1 LGTECEILHVG
12 LAQDVILIL
21 STGANM
27 TNNSITLTAAL
38 KPGFESI
45 LTPDALAFLSELH
58 RRFDG
63 KRQKHLAAREAL
75 QTKLDSGEA
84 HLDFLAETDSIR
96 GGAWQIGPVP
106 ADLQDRRVE
115 ITGPVDRKMV
125 INALNCGAK
134 CYMAC
139 FEDASTPMWDIMIEG
154 QINLRDANAKTITLE
169 DKGKSYKLNDQ
180 TATLIARPRGWHLL
194 EKHILVD
201 GAPMAGALVDFGLYF
216 FHNAKQLI
224 ANGSGPY
231 FYLPKMEHWKEA
243 KLWNDVFIYAQSYLG
258 LPVGTIK
265 ATVLIETLP
274 AAFQTEE
281 ILWALRE
288 HIVALNC
295 GRWDYIFSYIKR
307 QRKDPAKILPDRA
320 SVTMTAPFMRKYSL
334 HVIKTCHQ
342 HGAHAMG
349 GMSAFIPVKND
360 EAKNAAAFEQ
370 VRTDKTRE
378 ATDGHDGTWV
388 AHPGLVPVALAVFNA
403 LMPTPSQR
411 HKIPDI
417 QVTAADLTTAIAGP
431 KTLAGVS
438 MNINVGIG
446 YIASWLRGQGA
457 APLHNLMEDAAT
469 AEISRTQLWQWLNHH
484 VVLDSGETVTAALI
498 DTVIAAQLEV
508 WKADVGDNFFATG
521 KFAEAAD
528 LFGEMILAKDCP
540 EFLTLPAYDRFLA
553 G

>member
-1 LGTECEILHVG
+1 
-12 LAQDVILIL
+12 
-21 STGANM
+21 M
-27 TNNSITLTAAL
+27 TITLTAPL
-38 KPGFESI
+38 KPGFDTI
-45 LTPDALAFLSELH
+45 LTPDALAFLGELH
-58 RRFDG
+58 RRFDA
-63 KRQKHLAAREAL
+63 KRRKHLAARETL
-75 QTKLDSGEA
+75 QAKLDSGA
-84 HLDFLAETDSIR
+84 AKLDFLPETASIR
-96 GGAWQIGPVP
+96 GGPWKIGPVP
-106 ADLQDRRVE
+106 TDLVDRRVE

-139 FEDASTPMWDIMIEG
+139 FEDASTPMWHIMIEG
-154 QINLRDANAKTITLE
+154 QINLRDAAAKTISLE
-169 DKGKSYKLNDQ
+169 DKGKTYTLNDQ

-201 GAPMAGALVDFGLYF
+201 GEPMAGALVDFGLYF
-216 FHNAKQLI
+216 FHNARQLI
-224 ANGSGPY
+224 AHGSGPY
-231 FYLPKMEHWKEA
+231 FYLPKLEHWKEA

-307 QRKDPAKILPDRA
+307 QRMDPTKVLPDRA

-360 EAKNAAAFEQ
+360 DVKNTAAFDQ
-370 VRTDKTRE
+370 VRSDKTRE

-388 AHPGLVPVALAVFNA
+388 AHPGLVAVAMEIFNA
-403 LMPTPSQR
+403 LMPTPNQL

-417 QVTAADLTTAIAGP
+417 AVTAADLTTASDGP
-431 KTLAGVS
+431 KTRAGLA

-469 AEISRTQLWQWLNHH
+469 AEISRTQLWQWRYHGVTLDGGEQ
-484 VVLDSGETVTAALI
+484 VDADLITSVIAEQMAVLRTQSGDAAFAAGRFDDAAAL
-498 DTVIAAQLEV
+498 
-508 WKADVGDNFFATG
+508 F
-521 KFAEAAD
+521 AD
-528 LFGEMILAKDCP
+528 LVLAPDCA
-540 EFLTLPAYDRFLA
+540 EFLTLGAYDRYMA

>member
-1 LGTECEILHVG
+1 LK
-12 LAQDVILIL
+12 
-21 STGANM
+21 
-27 TNNSITLTAAL
+27 NNIVVAAPL
-38 KPGFESI
+38 KPGFETI
-45 LTPDALAFLSELH
+45 LTPDALEFLSQLH
-58 RRFDG
+58 RRFEG
-63 KRQKHLAAREAL
+63 KRCKHLAAREAL
-75 QTKLDSGEA
+75 QVQLDSGTA
-84 HLDFLAETDSIR
+84 QLDFLPDTKSIR
-96 GGAWQIGPVP
+96 GGAWQIGVVP
-106 ADLQDRRVE
+106 HDLVDRRVE

-139 FEDASTPMWDIMIEG
+139 FEDASTPMWEIMIEG
-154 QINLRDANAKTITLE
+154 QINLRDAVAKTISFE
-169 DKGKSYKLNDQ
+169 DKGKSYKLNDT

-194 EKHILVD
+194 EKHILID
-201 GAPMAGALVDFGLYF
+201 GEPMAGALVDFGLYF

-231 FYLPKMEHWKEA
+231 FYLPKLEHWKEA

-258 LPVGTIK
+258 LAVGTIK

-307 QRKDPAKILPDRA
+307 QRNNPTKVLPDRA
-320 SVTMTAPFMRKYSL
+320 HVTMTAPFMRSYAL
-334 HVIKTCHQ
+334 HVIKTCHI

-360 EAKNAAAFEQ
+360 EAKNAAAFAQ
-370 VRTDKTRE
+370 VRADKTRE

-388 AHPGLVPVALAVFNA
+388 AHPGLVPVAMEIFNQ
-403 LMPTPSQR
+403 LMPTPNQL

-417 QVTAADLTTAIAGP
+417 FVTAADFTTAITGP
-431 KTLAGVS
+431 KTRAGLA

-469 AEISRTQLWQWLNHH
+469 AEISRTQIWQWRTHG
-484 VVLDSGETVTAALI
+484 VKLDSGETVDATLLDALVAEQMALLK
-498 DTVIAAQLEV
+498 TEA
-508 WKADVGDNFFATG
+508 GDNFFTMG
-521 KFAEAAD
+521 KFTEAAA
-528 LFGEMILAKDCP
+528 LFSEMIQAKDCA
-540 EFLTLPAYDRFLA
+540 EFLTVPAYDRYLA

>member
-1 LGTECEILHVG
+1 MNQAKIVVSGP
-12 LAQDVILIL
+12 
-21 STGANM
+21 
-27 TNNSITLTAAL
+27 L
-38 KPGFESI
+38 KPGFETI
-45 LTPDALAFLSELH
+45 LTADALTFLAQLH
-58 RRFDG
+58 VRFD
-63 KRQKHLAAREAL
+63 KTRRERLAARDAL
-75 QTKLDSGEA
+75 QVQFDAGTAK
-84 HLDFLAETDSIR
+84 LDFLPETASLR
-96 GGAWQIGPVP
+96 GAPWQVGVAPR
-106 ADLQDRRVE
+106 DLTDRRVE

-139 FEDASTPMWDIMIEG
+139 FEDASTPMWEIMIEG
-154 QINLRDANAKTITLE
+154 QINLRDANAKTISLE
-169 DKGKSYKLNDQ
+169 DKGKSYKLNDK

-201 GAPMAGALVDFGLYF
+201 GEPMAGALVDFGLYF

-231 FYLPKMEHWKEA
+231 FYLPKMEHYLEA
-243 KLWNDVFIYAQSYLG
+243 ALWNDVFIYAQSYLG

-307 QRKDPAKILPDRA
+307 QRSDPSKVLPDRA
-320 SVTMTAPFMRKYSL
+320 QVTMLAPFMRKYAL
-334 HVIKTCHQ
+334 HVIKTCHA
-342 HGAHAMG
+342 HGAFAMG

-360 EAKNAAAFEQ
+360 EAKNTAAFDQ

-388 AHPGLVPVALAVFNA
+388 AHPGLVPVAMEIFDKY
-403 LMPTPSQR
+403 MPGANQLS
-411 HKIPDI
+411 KIPDI
-417 QVTAADLTTAIAGP
+417 TVTAADLTAAIDGP
-431 KTLAGVS
+431 KTRSGLS

-469 AEISRTQLWQWLNHH
+469 AEISRTQIWQWRTHG
-484 VVLDSGETVTAALI
+484 VTLDSGELVDAALI
-498 DTVIAAQLEV
+498 TALVTEQMAVL
-508 WKADVGDNFFATG
+508 KAEAGDNSFSMG
-521 KFAEAAD
+521 KFAEAAE
-528 LFGEMILAKDCP
+528 LFSEMILASDCA
-540 EFLTLPAYDRFLA
+540 EFLTLPAYDKYLA

>member
-1 LGTECEILHVG
+1 
-12 LAQDVILIL
+12 
-21 STGANM
+21 M
-27 TNNSITLTAAL
+27 SITLTAPL
-38 KPGFESI
+38 KPGFETI
-45 LTPDALAFLSELH
+45 LTADALAFLEQLH
-58 RRFDG
+58 RRFDA
-63 KRQKHLAAREAL
+63 KRRKHLAAREAL
-75 QTKLDSGEA
+75 QAKLDSGDA
-84 HLDFLAETDSIR
+84 TLDFLADTASIR
-96 GGAWQIGPVP
+96 GGNWKIGPVP

-125 INALNCGAK
+125 INALNSGAK

-154 QINLRDANAKTITLE
+154 QINLRDANAKTITLD
-169 DKGKSYKLNDQ
+169 DKGKSYKLNEQ

-201 GAPMAGALVDFGLYF
+201 GEPMAGALVDFGLYF

-281 ILWALRE
+281 ILWTLRA

-307 QRKDPAKILPDRA
+307 QRTDPTKVLPDRA

-334 HVIKTCHQ
+334 HVIKTCHS

-360 EAKNAAAFEQ
+360 DAKNAAAFAQ

-388 AHPGLVPVALAVFNA
+388 AHPGLVPVAMEIFNQ
-403 LMPTPSQR
+403 LMPTPNQLY
-411 HKIPDI
+411 KIPDI
-417 QVTAADLTTAIAGP
+417 QVTSADLTTAIDGP
-431 KTLAGVS
+431 KTRAGLA

-469 AEISRTQLWQWLNHH
+469 AEISRTQLWQWRTNK
-484 VVLDSGETVTAALI
+484 VVLDSGELVDAALLDAI
-498 DTVIAAQLEV
+498 ITEQMAVL
-508 WKADVGDNFFATG
+508 KAESGDNFFSMG
-521 KFAEAAD
+521 KFTEAAA
-528 LFGEMILAKDCP
+528 LFREMIQAKDCA
-540 EFLTLPAYDRFLA
+540 EFLTLPAYDRYLA

>member
-1 LGTECEILHVG
+1 
-12 LAQDVILIL
+12 
-21 STGANM
+21 M
-27 TNNSITLTAAL
+27 TNPSITLTTPL
-38 KPGFESI
+38 KPSFETI
-45 LTPDALAFLSELH
+45 LTADALTFLAQLH

-63 KRQKHLAAREAL
+63 KRRKHLAAREAL
-75 QTKLDSGEA
+75 QAKLDSGAA
-84 HLDFLAETDSIR
+84 HLDFLPETASLR
-96 GGAWQIGPVP
+96 GAAWKIGPVP
-106 ADLQDRRVE
+106 TDLQDRRVE

-154 QINLRDANAKTITLE
+154 QINLRDANAKTIAFE
-169 DKGKSYKLNDQ
+169 DKGKSYKLNDM

-216 FHNAKQLI
+216 FHNARQLI

-231 FYLPKMEHWKEA
+231 FYLPKLEHWKEA

-307 QRKDPAKILPDRA
+307 QRTDPTKILPDRA

-360 EAKNAAAFEQ
+360 DAKNAAAFEQ

-388 AHPGLVPVALAVFNA
+388 AHPGLVPVAMEIFNK
-403 LMPTPSQR
+403 LMPAPNQLD
-411 HKIPDI
+411 KIPDI
-417 QVTAADLTTAIAGP
+417 QVTAADLTTAIDGP
-431 KTLAGVS
+431 KTRAGLS

-469 AEISRTQLWQWLNHH
+469 AEISRTQIWQWRTNE
-484 VVLDSGETVTAALI
+484 VTLDSGEPVNAALL
-498 DTVIAAQLEV
+498 DTIVEEQMAVL
-508 WKADVGDNFFATG
+508 KAESGDNFFAAG
-521 KFAEAAD
+521 KFTEAAE
-528 LFGEMILAKDCP
+528 LFGEMIQAKDCA
-540 EFLTLPAYDRFLA
+540 EFLTVPAYDRYLA